1 MKLRS
6 DEYNWILSEGDAI
19 PENAPKE
26 IADKIK
32 QYQKAY
38 YDGDIIT
45 IDKYWQL
52 IKELYSY
59 ITIINIHYEIIDIDL
74 EKGYIEY
81 KAIIKI
87 KEKYYSFI
95 YRDSIYDMY
104 DYDTDQELREV
115 KPTNVVVTKYI

>member
-74 EKGYIEY
+74 EKSYIEY

-104 DYDTDQELREV
+104 DYDADQELIEV

>member
-1 MKLRS
+1 MKLRP

-52 IKELYSY
+52 LKELYSY

-104 DYDTDQELREV
+104 DYDADQELREV

>member
-1 MKLRS
+1 MKLRL
-6 DEYNWILSEGDAI
+6 DEYNWILSQGDTI

-26 IADKIK
+26 ITDKIK

-38 YDGDIIT
+38 YNGDIIT
-45 IDKYWQL
+45 IDKYWQS

-59 ITIINIHYEIIDIDL
+59 ITIINMHYEIIDIDL

-95 YRDSIYDMY
+95 YRDSIYNMY
-104 DYDTDQELREV
+104 DYDADQELKEV

>member
-1 MKLRS
+1 MKLRP

-26 IADKIK
+26 IKDKIE
-32 QYQKAY
+32 QYQQAY
-38 YDGDIIT
+38 YNSDIIT
-45 IDKYWQL
+45 IDKYWQS

-81 KAIIKI
+81 KDIIKI

-95 YRDSIYDMY
+95 YRNSLYNMC
-104 DYDTDQELREV
+104 DYDTNQELREV

>member
-6 DEYNWILSEGDAI
+6 DEYNWILFGGDTI
-19 PENAPKE
+19 PENTPKE

-38 YDGDIIT
+38 YDGNIIT

-52 IKELYSY
+52 IKELYSQ
-59 ITIINIHYEIIDIDL
+59 IAIIYIHYEIIDINL

-104 DYDTDQELREV
+104 DYDADQELREV

>member
-1 MKLRS
+1 MDS
-6 DEYNWILSEGDAI
+6 FGGDTI
-19 PENAPKE
+19 PENTPKD
-26 IADKIK
+26 IANKIK

-45 IDKYWQL
+45 IDKYWQS

-95 YRDSIYDMY
+95 YRDNIYGMD
-104 DYDTDQELREV
+104 DYDADQELKEV

>member
-1 MKLRS
+1 MKLRA

-19 PENAPKE
+19 PENTPKD
-26 IADKIK
+26 IANKIK

-74 EKGYIEY
+74 EKSYIEY

-104 DYDTDQELREV
+104 DYDADQELIEV

>member
-1 MKLRS
+1 MKLRP

-26 IADKIK
+26 IKDKIE
-32 QYQKAY
+32 QYQQAY
-38 YDGDIIT
+38 YNSDIIT
-45 IDKYWQL
+45 IDKYWQS

-95 YRDSIYDMY
+95 YRDSLYNMC
-104 DYDTDQELREV
+104 DYDTNQELREV

>member
-1 MKLRS
+1 MKLRP

-19 PENAPKE
+19 PENASKE

-38 YDGDIIT
+38 YNSDTIT

-59 ITIINIHYEIIDIDL
+59 ITIINIHYEIIDINL

-95 YRDSIYDMY
+95 YRDNIYDMY
-104 DYDTDQELREV
+104 DYDADQELREV

>member
-1 MKLRS
+1 MKLRP
-6 DEYNWILSEGDAI
+6 DEYNWILSEWDAV
-19 PENAPKE
+19 PENTPKD
-26 IADKIK
+26 IANKIK

-45 IDKYWQL
+45 IDKYWQS
-52 IKELYSY
+52 IRELYSY
-59 ITIINIHYEIIDIDL
+59 ITIIDIHYEIIDIDL

-95 YRDSIYDMY
+95 YRDNIYGMD
-104 DYDTDQELREV
+104 DYDADQELKEV
-115 KPTNVVVTKYI
+115 KPTNIVVTKYI

>member
-1 MKLRS
+1 MKLRP
-6 DEYNWILSEGDAI
+6 DEYNWILSQGDII
-19 PENAPKE
+19 PENTPKE

-38 YDGDIIT
+38 YNGDIIT
-45 IDKYWQL
+45 IDKYWQS

-59 ITIINIHYEIIDIDL
+59 ITIIDIRYKVEYIDL
-74 EKGYIEY
+74 EKGYINY

-87 KEKYYSFI
+87 REKYYSFN
-95 YRDSIYDMY
+95 YTYSPFGADNYDV
-104 DYDTDQELREV
+104 DQELREV

>member
-1 MKLRS
+1 MKLRP

-19 PENAPKE
+19 PENAPKD
-26 IADKIK
+26 IADKIE

-38 YDGDIIT
+38 YNSDIIT

-59 ITIINIHYEIIDIDL
+59 ITIINTQYEIEYIDL

-87 KEKYYSFI
+87 NGKYYSFI
-95 YRDSIYDMY
+95 YRDSPYGSDGYDV
-104 DYDTDQELREV
+104 DQELKEV
-115 KPTNVVVTKYI
+115 KPTNVVITKYI

>member
-1 MKLRS
+1 MKLRP
-6 DEYNWILSEGDAI
+6 DEYNWILFGGDTI

-59 ITIINIHYEIIDIDL
+59 ITIINIHYEIIDINL

-87 KEKYYSFI
+87 NGKYYSFI
-95 YRDSIYDMY
+95 YRESPYGSDGYNV
-104 DYDTDQELREV
+104 DQELKEV
-115 KPTNVVVTKYI
+115 KPTNVVITKYI

>member
-1 MKLRS
+1 MKLRP
-6 DEYNWILSEGDAI
+6 DEYNWTLSEGDTI
-19 PENAPKE
+19 PEDTPKA

-38 YDGDIIT
+38 YNGDIIT
-45 IDKYWQL
+45 IDKYWQS

-74 EKGYIEY
+74 KKGYIEY

-104 DYDTDQELREV
+104 DADQELIEV
-115 KPTNVVVTKYI
+115 KPTIVAITKYI

>member
-1 MKLRS
+1 MKLRP
-6 DEYNWILSEGDAI
+6 DEYNWILSQGDTI

-38 YDGDIIT
+38 YNGDIIT
-45 IDKYWQL
+45 IDKYWQS

-59 ITIINIHYEIIDIDL
+59 ITIINTQYEIEYIDL
-74 EKGYIEY
+74 EKGYIKY

-104 DYDTDQELREV
+104 DYDVNQELREV

>member
-1 MKLRS
+1 MKLRP

-26 IADKIK
+26 ITDKIK

-45 IDKYWQL
+45 IDKYWQS

-59 ITIINIHYEIIDIDL
+59 ITIINTQYEIIDIDL

-95 YRDSIYDMY
+95 YRDNIYGMD
-104 DYDTDQELREV
+104 DYDADQELIEV
-115 KPTNVVVTKYI
+115 KPTNVVITKYI

>member
-1 MKLRS
+1 MKLRL

-26 IADKIK
+26 ITDKIK

-38 YDGDIIT
+38 YNDDIIT

-52 IKELYSY
+52 VKELYSY
-59 ITIINIHYEIIDIDL
+59 ITIINTQYEIEYIDL
-74 EKGYIEY
+74 EKGYIDY

-87 KEKYYSFI
+87 NGKYYSFI
-95 YRDSIYDMY
+95 YRESPYGSD
-104 DYDTDQELREV
+104 DYNVDQELKEV
-115 KPTNVVVTKYI
+115 KPTNVVATKYI

>member
-1 MKLRS
+1 MKLRA

-38 YDGDIIT
+38 YNGDIIT

-95 YRDSIYDMY
+95 YRDNIYGMD
-104 DYDTDQELREV
+104 DYNADQELKEV
-115 KPTNVVVTKYI
+115 KPTNIVVTKYI

>member
-1 MKLRS
+1 MKLRP
-6 DEYNWILSEGDAI
+6 DEYNWILFEGDTI
-19 PENAPKE
+19 PENTPKE
-26 IADKIK
+26 IAYKIK

-59 ITIINIHYEIIDIDL
+59 ITIINIHYEIIDINL

>member
-1 MKLRS
+1 MKLRA
-6 DEYNWILSEGDAI
+6 DEYNWILSEGDTI
-19 PENAPKE
+19 PEKAPKE

-32 QYQKAY
+32 QYQKTY
-38 YDGDIIT
+38 YNDDIIT

-59 ITIINIHYEIIDIDL
+59 ITIINTQYEIEYIDL

-81 KAIIKI
+81 EAIIKI

-95 YRDSIYDMY
+95 YRDSLYDMD
-104 DYDTDQELREV
+104 DYDANQELREV
-115 KPTNVVVTKYI
+115 KPTNVVATKYI

>member
-1 MKLRS
+1 MKLRP
-6 DEYNWILSEGDAI
+6 DEYNCILSEGDAI
-19 PENAPKE
+19 PENTPKD

-45 IDKYWQL
+45 IDKYWQS

-95 YRDSIYDMY
+95 YRDNIYGMD
-104 DYDTDQELREV
+104 DYNADQELKEV
-115 KPTNVVVTKYI
+115 KPTNIVVTKYI

>member
-1 MKLRS
+1 MKLRA
-6 DEYNWILSEGDAI
+6 DEYNWILFGGDTI
-19 PENAPKE
+19 PENTPKE

-59 ITIINIHYEIIDIDL
+59 ITIINTQYEIEYIDL
-74 EKGYIEY
+74 EKGYIDY

-87 KEKYYSFI
+87 NGKYYSFI
-95 YRDSIYDMY
+95 YRESPYGSDGYDI
-104 DYDTDQELREV
+104 DQELKEV
-115 KPTNVVVTKYI
+115 KPTNVVITKYI

>member
-1 MKLRS
+1 MKLRP

-26 IADKIK
+26 IKDKIE

-38 YDGDIIT
+38 YNSDIIT
-45 IDKYWQL
+45 IDKYWQS

-81 KAIIKI
+81 KDIIKI

-95 YRDSIYDMY
+95 YRNSLYNMC
-104 DYDTDQELREV
+104 DYDTNQELREV

>member
-1 MKLRS
+1 MKLRP
-6 DEYNWILSEGDAI
+6 DEYNWILSEGDTI

-26 IADKIK
+26 IKDKIE

-38 YDGDIIT
+38 YNSDTIT
-45 IDKYWQL
+45 IDKYWQS

-95 YRDSIYDMY
+95 YRDSLYNMC
-104 DYDTDQELREV
+104 DYDTNQELREV

>member
-19 PENAPKE
+19 PENTPKD
-26 IADKIK
+26 IANKIK

-74 EKGYIEY
+74 EKSYIEY

-104 DYDTDQELREV
+104 DYDADQELIEV

>member
-1 MKLRS
+1 MKLRP
-6 DEYNWILSEGDAI
+6 DEYNWILSEGDTI

-38 YDGDIIT
+38 YNGDIIT
-45 IDKYWQL
+45 IDKYWQS

-95 YRDSIYDMY
+95 YRDSLYGMC
-104 DYDTDQELREV
+104 DYDANQELREV

>member
-1 MKLRS
+1 MKLRA

-26 IADKIK
+26 ITDKIK
-32 QYQKAY
+32 QYQKTY
-38 YDGDIIT
+38 YNDDIIT

-59 ITIINIHYEIIDIDL
+59 ITIINTQYEIEYIDL
-74 EKGYIEY
+74 EKGYIDY

-87 KEKYYSFI
+87 NGKYYSFI
-95 YRDSIYDMY
+95 YRESPYGSDGYDV
-104 DYDTDQELREV
+104 DQELKEV
-115 KPTNVVVTKYI
+115 KPTNVVITKYI

>member
-1 MKLRS
+1 MKLRP
-6 DEYNWILSEGDAI
+6 DEYNWILSEGDTI

-59 ITIINIHYEIIDIDL
+59 ITIINIHYEIIYIDL

-95 YRDSIYDMY
+95 YRDSLYDMN
-104 DYDTDQELREV
+104 DYDANQELREV

>member
-1 MKLRS
+1 MKLRP

-26 IADKIK
+26 ITDKIK

-38 YDGDIIT
+38 YNGDIIT
-45 IDKYWQL
+45 IDKYWQS

-59 ITIINIHYEIIDIDL
+59 ITIINTQYEILYIDL
-74 EKGYIEY
+74 EKDYIDY

-87 KEKYYSFI
+87 NGKYYSFI
-95 YRDSIYDMY
+95 YRNSPYSSDNYDV
-104 DYDTDQELREV
+104 DQELKEV